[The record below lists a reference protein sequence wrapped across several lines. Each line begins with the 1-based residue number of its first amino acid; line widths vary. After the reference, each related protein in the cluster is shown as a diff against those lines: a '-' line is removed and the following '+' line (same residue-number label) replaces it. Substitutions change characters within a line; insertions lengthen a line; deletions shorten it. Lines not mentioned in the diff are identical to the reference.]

1 MKYLIL
7 VINLFFSLILSAQDR
22 IKQYET
28 LLDELSKTTPNLNDK
43 VELSIDNLPLYEFI
57 RGIAASNNL
66 NVSVDQNLKLPV
78 SNNFSNI
85 TVKEILLFLCK
96 KYDLEMTLTGSIISF
111 TQFQLPP
118 LEPKSKILNIKY
130 DEKKSL
136 ISYDLK
142 EDSIALVVKEIS
154 KLANTNII
162 ISPALSVKLV
172 KGFIQNLPLENALEK
187 LALSNDFKINKLE
200 DGTFLIDKKEDE
212 TISTLTAKKST
223 NKNNYSNTL
232 NNPEGIF
239 EYKIDGD
246 LISAEIANKSI
257 SEVILKLSSEMK
269 KNYYI
274 FMEPK
279 GSATL
284 KLESVNFDDF
294 LALLLNGTDFT
305 FKKDGE
311 IYLIGDRSMEG
322 LRSTKVI
329 QLQNRTIEKLV
340 DYIPSDLKKGI
351 EIKPFPDLNS
361 LILSGS
367 SPRIAELEVFIREVD
382 KVVPVVMIEV
392 IIVDVSKT
400 KTLSA
405 GVEVGLGENT
415 NKSKK
420 ILPDYN
426 YALDANSI
434 NSIINSFN
442 GFGVFNLGRV
452 TSNFYINLKA
462 LEANGILKTRSTP
475 KLATLNGN
483 EAKLSI
489 GNTEY
494 YLEITNNLVGA
505 QNPISQNSQQY
516 KSVNADLSITI
527 NPLVSGDDQITLNV
541 KVQQSNF
548 TARISENAPP
558 GLVKRD
564 FQSIIR
570 VKNEEMIILGGLEED
585 SSQDAGSGLP
595 FLSRIPVIKWFFSS
609 RTKSTDKSKLNI
621 FIKPTVIY

>member
-28 LLDELSKTTPNLNDK
+28 LLDELSKTTPSLNDK

-57 RGIAASNNL
+57 RGIAASNDL

-96 KYDLEMTLTGSIISF
+96 KYDLEMTFTGSIISF

-130 DEKKSL
+130 DEKNSL

-142 EDSIALVVKEIS
+142 EDSIALVAKEIS

-162 ISPALSVKLV
+162 ISPALSVRLV

-200 DGTFLIDKKEDE
+200 DGTFLIDKKDE
-212 TISTLTAKKST
+212 ENISTLTAKK
-223 NKNNYSNTL
+223 NNSKSNNSNVL
-232 NNPEGIF
+232 NNTEGIF

-246 LISAEIANKSI
+246 FISAEIANKSI

-269 KNYYI
+269 KNYYV

-294 LALLLNGTDFT
+294 LTLLLNGTDFT

-340 DYIPSDLKKGI
+340 DYIPSELKKGI

-462 LEANGILKTRSTP
+462 LEANGVLKTRSTP